1 MATIEDRTTAPAAVV
16 PMQKEWGSN
25 TGIQPAEPLSKTKSK
40 TRPAKKEQST
50 EELHRPLA
58 DMMIDS
64 QGQQEERTTKV
75 RVKSRAYDMLTLMFP
90 ATAEE
95 SAKGIEWDLFV
106 DAMIDMGFSARNGG
120 GSAVVFENNGNLS
133 AAASAIEGRGGGGGA
148 AGTAAGTAGGK
159 IIFHKPHPIPKI
171 DSIMLHS
178 MGRRMAKWFG
188 WHRELLFWI
197 YKAQNIFSFFLSTP
211 PPHSSLAL
219 SISLSKGV
227 GGYL

>member
-1 MATIEDRTTAPAAVV
+1 MATIEDRATAPAAVV

-25 TGIQPAEPLSKTKSK
+25 TGIQPAEPLSKNKSK
-40 TRPAKKEQST
+40 TRPAKKDQST

-58 DMMIDS
+58 EMLIDS
-64 QGQQEERTTKV
+64 QGQHEERTTKV

-106 DAMIDMGFSARNGG
+106 HAMIDLGSSARNGG

-133 AAASAIEGRGGGGGA
+133 AAVKVAAAASTVEGRGGGGGGPAGA
-148 AGTAAGTAGGK
+148 AAGGK
-159 IIFHKPHPIPKI
+159 IIFHKPHPIPKT

-188 WHRELLFWI
+188 WHRELFVLDI
-197 YKAQNIFSFFLSTP
+197 
-211 PPHSSLAL
+211 
-219 SISLSKGV
+219 
-227 GGYL
+227 